1 MAETKI
7 ATEVD
12 LARINEIVAEYN
24 QQKWALIPL
33 LQKIQDEIGYIPP
46 QSIPIVAKAL
56 GLFPSQVQG
65 VISFYTQLYTEP
77 RGKKVVRVCRGTACH
92 VRGGKTILKLVKQH
106 LGIEEG
112 QTTPDL
118 EYTLETVAC
127 IGVCALAPNIV
138 VGDRVY
144 GRMNPKKVE
153 QLFKTP
159 SRHSEQSEE
168 SQTWVGCPTSGNLPT
183 QGKLGEESRG
193 G

>member
-1 MAETKI
+1 MDKAKI
-7 ATEVD
+7 TTEVD
-12 LARINEIVAEYN
+12 LAQINEFVAEYS
-24 QQKWALIPL
+24 QQRWALIPL
-33 LQKIQDEIGYIPP
+33 VQKIQNEFGYIPP
-46 QSIPIVAKAL
+46 QSIPIITEAL

-65 VISFYTQLYTEP
+65 VISFYAQLYTEP
-77 RGKKVVRVCRGTACH
+77 RGRKIVRVCRGTACH

-144 GRMNPKKVE
+144 GHMNPKKVE
-153 QLFKTP
+153 QLFKK
-159 SRHSEQSEE
+159 
-168 SQTWVGCPTSGNLPT
+168 SG
-183 QGKLGEESRG
+183 G
-193 G
+193 

>member
-1 MAETKI
+1 MNKAKVDTK
-7 ATEVD
+7 AG
-12 LARINEIVAEYN
+12 LARINEIVAEYS

-33 LQKIQDEIGYIPP
+33 VQRIQSEFGYIPP
-46 QSIPIVAKAL
+46 RSIPIIARAL
-56 GLFPSQVQG
+56 RLFPSQVQG
-65 VISFYTQLYTEP
+65 VISFYAQLYTEP
-77 RGKKVVRVCRGTACH
+77 RGKRTVRVCRGTACH

-144 GRMNPKKVE
+144 GHMNPKKAE
-153 QLFKTP
+153 QLFK
-159 SRHSEQSEE
+159 R
-168 SQTWVGCPTSGNLPT
+168 SG
-183 QGKLGEESRG
+183 G
-193 G
+193 